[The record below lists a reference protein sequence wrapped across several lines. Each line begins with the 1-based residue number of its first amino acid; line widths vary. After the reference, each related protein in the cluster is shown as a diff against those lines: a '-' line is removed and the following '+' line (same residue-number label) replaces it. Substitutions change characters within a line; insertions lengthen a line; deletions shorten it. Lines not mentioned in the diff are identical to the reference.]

1 MQLCAWGSRM
11 PSWPVSN
18 ISILVTWWLVGDFQ
32 VQNCR
37 ALAGDPR
44 SKLSFY
50 FVVEIM
56 QVGWLL
62 TISLEDEWVGCQGA
76 VRQME
81 LFKIFAF
88 EAWIAW
94 SWLFLT
100 WSWTHL
106 SHVVRLR
113 CQLLYQIYPY
123 RILRATRTVG
133 LHPEMVRASSR
144 GSLRVRCCQS
154 KQYFPLCMCLCL
166 SLRKGLGGWSN
177 VLVQAL
183 RSLKAPMQNLRMRNM
198 RRK

>member
-18 ISILVTWWLVGDFQ
+18 ISILVAWWLVGDFQ

-62 TISLEDEWVGCQGA
+62 KISLEDEWVGCQGA

-94 SWLFLT
+94 SWLFFDLKLDT
-100 WSWTHL
+100 FVSCRQAPVPAAISDL
-106 SHVVRLR
+106 PLQDSENDKD
-113 CQLLYQIYPY
+113 C
-123 RILRATRTVG
+123 RT
-133 LHPEMVRASSR
+133 AS
-144 GSLRVRCCQS
+144 GNGQS
-154 KQYFPLCMCLCL
+154 IQP
-166 SLRKGLGGWSN
+166 R
-177 VLVQAL
+177 
-183 RSLKAPMQNLRMRNM
+183 
-198 RRK
+198 